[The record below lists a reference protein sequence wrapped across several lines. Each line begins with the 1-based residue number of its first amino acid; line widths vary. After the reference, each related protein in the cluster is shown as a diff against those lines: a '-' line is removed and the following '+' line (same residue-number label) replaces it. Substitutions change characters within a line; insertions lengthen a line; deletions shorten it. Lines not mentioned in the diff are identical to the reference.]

1 MFANTIKPLSWI
13 LGLLYFFGAYTVTAA
28 ETDSSWLIIK
38 EIHFENLDIRDN
50 ADDIL
55 ILEAPF
61 RAEDA
66 AVVPVT
72 VRSVQP
78 QTAERYIKNIHL
90 IVDRNP
96 DPYAANIHLTP
107 ELGDV
112 NISTRIR
119 IDRYTKFRAIA
130 EMNDGSLHMVS
141 SFVRASGGCS
151 APAGTDAAAAEARLG
166 QMQIRMRQPT
176 LGEVTQAQVI
186 VSHPN
191 YSGLQFDQQR
201 RTYIPAHY
209 VKKID
214 ISYNDKTLLSVD
226 AGISLSE
233 DPSIRFSFTPEEHG
247 TLKATV
253 DDSKDAQFTLDKTL

>member
-1 MFANTIKPLSWI
+1 MIKI
-13 LGLLYFFGAYTVTAA
+13 ITTLGLFVSLLLTFPASYAN
-28 ETDSSWLIIK
+28 EEESSWSIIH
-38 EIHFENLDIRDN
+38 EIHFDNKDIREN

-55 ILEAPF
+55 IIETPS

-66 AVVPVT
+66 AIVPVT

-90 IVDRNP
+90 IVDKNP
-96 DPYAANIHLTP
+96 DPYAANFHLTP
-107 ELGDV
+107 ELGQVD
-112 NISTRIR
+112 ISTRLR
-119 IDRYTKFRAIA
+119 VDQYSNFRAIA
-130 EMNDGSLHMVS
+130 EMNDGSLHMVT
-141 SFVRASGGCS
+141 SFIKASGGCS
-151 APAGTDAAAAEARLG
+151 APAGKDAAAAQARLG

-176 LGEVTQAQVI
+176 LGEMTQAQVI

-191 YSGLQFDQQR
+191 YSGMQYDQQR

-209 VKKID
+209 VRKID
-214 ISYNDKTLLSVD
+214 ISFNDKTLLSVD

-247 TLKATV
+247 ILKATV
-253 DDSKDAQFTLDKTL
+253 DDSKDAQFIMDKTI

>member
-1 MFANTIKPLSWI
+1 MFANPIKPL
-13 LGLLYFFGAYTVTAA
+13 GYTFVLLYLLGAVSVIAA
-28 ETDSSWLIIK
+28 EEESSWSIIK
-38 EIHFENLDIRDN
+38 EIHFENRDIREN
-50 ADDIL
+50 ADNIL
-55 ILEAPF
+55 IIETPR

-66 AVVPVT
+66 AIVPVT
-72 VRSVQP
+72 VKSVQP

-90 IVDRNP
+90 IADGNP

-112 NISTRIR
+112 NISTRLR
-119 IDRYTKFRAIA
+119 IDRYTNFRAIA

-141 SFVRASGGCS
+141 SFIKASGGCS
-151 APAGTDAAAAEARLG
+151 APAGKDAAAAQARLG
-166 QMQIRMRQPT
+166 QMQIRMRQPI

-186 VSHPN
+186 ISHPN
-191 YSGLQFDQQR
+191 YSGLQYDQQK

-214 ISYNDKTLLSVD
+214 ISYNEKTLLSVD

-247 TLKATV
+247 ILKATV
-253 DDSKDAQFTLDKTL
+253 DDSKDVQFTLDKTL